1 MVRGSGTELL
11 PTYFTTLGDYAVIK
25 GHLQAQLLVLAYP
38 IY

>member
-11 PTYFTTLGDYAVIK
+11 PTHFTTLGDYAVIK
-25 GHLQAQLLVLAYP
+25 GHLRLQLMILAYP